1 MNGHHEMGGWKACHP
16 GAAIGDDEGEM
27 YRPVDVEILK
37 DGVEEKVK
45 EEHELEVD
53 AGLPNGSV

>member
-1 MNGHHEMGGWKACHP
+1 VV
-16 GAAIGDDEGEM
+16 

-53 AGLPNGSV
+53 ARLPNGSV